1 MRFLTASFATASG
14 LESGY
19 EVWDK
24 GCLNDCQAIIM
35 GKQFYEEQGHCYVK
49 SKGIETIILSFAT
62 SYTGYVI
69 I

>member
-35 GKQFYEEQGHCYVK
+35 GKQFYDEHGHCYVK
-49 SKGIETIILSFAT
+49 NKGSEM
-62 SYTGYVI
+62 VI
-69 I
+69 FFSQ